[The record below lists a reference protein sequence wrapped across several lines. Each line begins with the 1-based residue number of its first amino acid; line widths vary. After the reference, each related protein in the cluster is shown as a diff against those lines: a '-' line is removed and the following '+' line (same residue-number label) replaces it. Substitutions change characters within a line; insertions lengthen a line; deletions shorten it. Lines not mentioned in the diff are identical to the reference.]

1 MPKPKSKN
9 ALSWANAVKMWNMHK
24 KIYDP
29 THVYAMPKKGTAE
42 YDDAKHVQV
51 NGTLPAHLHKKAP
64 FPAAALEQLR
74 KHEKESEARREI
86 AKREKV
92 IELIKAVTPA
102 KAEPAPK
109 IVVPPLPARLEKK
122 EEARLEVEPVK
133 LKATLQHLPPT
144 GTTAYIDALI
154 EIAKNKDNDA
164 KTIKEANERLYFMQN
179 ITKGYGFHAHDVTG
193 AQKIKKY
200 ANEKYTVPTEIVKEI
215 KAKEKAHKKASD
227 TLFKENAEKRRK
239 MEEENKKLRENYD
252 STKYKKIWGK
262 DDFDIKQYLAS
273 NNIGD
278 VVDFTNGIASGLLS
292 SSVPDRPEWVWGDR
306 FWHDYDADLEMG
318 TYKLGQ
324 PLTED
329 IKKILESA
337 KKVTPAKAKV
347 IAAILAEAKRRKEEK
362 PEEARLEVE
371 PAKTKLTPAKE
382 KEIAEILEAYK
393 EQKAKPKVVQTPQGK
408 AKLLQAL
415 EDLGKELD
423 ALPEPE
429 EKEEA
434 DPFTSRYFT
443 VASRK
448 PLHLRK
454 SHLKVEDQ
462 GTIELKKELE
472 KNRQILSTI
481 KDPAERKKFISKA
494 EKEQKDNGNILYD
507 KLKELGAV
515 PTDRNKISLR
525 KIK

>member
-29 THVYAMPKKGTAE
+29 THVYAMPRKGTAE

-51 NGTLPAHLHKKAP
+51 HGALPIHLHRKAP

-86 AKREKV
+86 SKREKV
-92 IELIKAVTPA
+92 IELIKAATPA

-122 EEARLEVEPVK
+122 EEARLEVEP
-133 LKATLQHLPPT
+133 
-144 GTTAYIDALI
+144 
-154 EIAKNKDNDA
+154 
-164 KTIKEANERLYFMQN
+164 
-179 ITKGYGFHAHDVTG
+179 
-193 AQKIKKY
+193 
-200 ANEKYTVPTEIVKEI
+200 
-215 KAKEKAHKKASD
+215 
-227 TLFKENAEKRRK
+227 
-239 MEEENKKLRENYD
+239 
-252 STKYKKIWGK
+252 
-262 DDFDIKQYLAS
+262 
-273 NNIGD
+273 
-278 VVDFTNGIASGLLS
+278 
-292 SSVPDRPEWVWGDR
+292 
-306 FWHDYDADLEMG
+306 
-318 TYKLGQ
+318 
-324 PLTED
+324 
-329 IKKILESA
+329 
-337 KKVTPAKAKV
+337 
-347 IAAILAEAKRRKEEK
+347 
-362 PEEARLEVE
+362 
-371 PAKTKLTPAKE
+371 AKTKLTPTKE
-382 KEIAEILEAYK
+382 KVIAEILEAHK
-393 EQKAKPKVVQTPQGK
+393 EHKAKIKAAPKVVQTPQGK
-408 AKLLQAL
+408 AKLSQAL

-462 GTIELKKELE
+462 GTIELKKELQ
-472 KNRQILSTI
+472 KNREILSTI
-481 KDPAERKKFISKA
+481 KDPAERKKFIWKA

-515 PTDRNKISLR
+515 PTDRNKVSLR
-525 KIK
+525 KMK